1 MSVISGAK
9 SWLLALLLTFSAFS
23 ASAADPSL
31 YGQYSGTFKDTD
43 SYIMKAGTTDLTWIN
58 GTTGTMAF
66 SIGNSNGHFF
76 DTITATAPYVFSTD
90 LLLTGST
97 GGVTTYLTSSATTT
111 GSINCN
117 LTVKVV
123 ASSPLSGTF
132 VCVGMDDDGNQVG
145 RQGTW
150 TASKQAAPQITPQS
164 GWWWNAA
171 EPGRGYFIEVKN
183 GKHFTASYLYDNSGY
198 PLWYVTGPATV
209 SGSTLP
215 GTLGAYSG
223 GQTLS
228 GAYKS
233 PTGPTS
239 AGNMNITFSDTTHGT
254 ITWPGGSVPITR
266 YELATGSLSAA
277 APSFQPE
284 TGWWWNASEG
294 GRGFS
299 IEVQGD
305 NLFIGGFMYD
315 GSGNPVWYVSA
326 GKMSTPR
333 VYQGNWMQ
341 YGNGQSMGG
350 VFKAAAVKN
359 NNVGG
364 IAISFTSTTTATM
377 YLPDGRTIP
386 LTRYS
391 F

>member
-9 SWLLALLLTFSAFS
+9 SWLLALLLTFSVFS
-23 ASAADPSL
+23 ASAVDSSL
-31 YGQYSGTFKDTD
+31 YGQYSGTYKDTN
-43 SYIMKAGTTDLTWIN
+43 SYIRYKGSLTSTSLN
-58 GTTGTMAF
+58 GTTGTIAF
-66 SIGNSNGHFF
+66 SISNSTDLPAFF
-76 DTITATAPYVFSTD
+76 DTITVTQPYAFSSHLDNSGTN
-90 LLLTGST
+90 S
-97 GGVTTYLTSSATTT
+97 GVTSYWAGGTTTTKT
-111 GSINCN
+111 GSIYCDFN
-117 LTVKVV
+117 LKVA
-123 ASSPLSGTF
+123 ASSPITGTF
-132 VCVGMDDDGNQVG
+132 NCSGSDDAGNNVS

-150 TASKQAAPQITPQS
+150 TASKQTAAQITPQS

-305 NLFIGGFMYD
+305 NLFIAGFMYD
-315 GSGNPVWYVSA
+315 ASGNPVWYVSA
-326 GKMSTPR
+326 GKMSNPW
-333 VYQGNWMQ
+333 VYYGTWAQ
-341 YGNGQSMGG
+341 YANGQSMGG
-350 VFKAAAVKN
+350 VFKAATVKDP
-359 NNVGG
+359 NVGS
-364 IAISFTSTTTATM
+364 IAIGFTSATT
-377 YLPDGRTIP
+377 
-386 LTRYS
+386 
-391 F
+391 